1 MKTKIYR
8 IILIVVLIISLILLG
23 YESLGFLTGRATVS
37 TTSDITINK
46 FIAMTFS
53 TELQNGIVFEEI
65 NFLPANNTNAN
76 KNYNVDNKTDYYVIV
91 SNDSNS
97 QMDLCLK
104 ADSDLLNPALDII
117 GLGNETYS
125 HSIISN
131 ETLPSL
137 LNETSLTLN
146 YVLAGNN
153 IPLGGQNNLRFWLD
167 VIAGQA
173 TGTYNNSIYFK
184 GIASGDGC

>member
-1 MKTKIYR
+1 
-8 IILIVVLIISLILLG
+8 
-23 YESLGFLTGRATVS
+23 
-37 TTSDITINK
+37 
-46 FIAMTFS
+46 
-53 TELQNGIVFEEI
+53 
-65 NFLPANNTNAN
+65 
-76 KNYNVDNKTDYYVIV
+76 
-91 SNDSNS
+91 
-97 QMDLCLK
+97 MDLCLK